1 MRGFELEALR
11 RTARVLGLEGAR
23 FGAINVLEFCASC
36 TLGVRGCGLRALH
49 VTEGPGFKNVFTHL
63 QPSA

>member
-36 TLGVRGCGLRALH
+36 TLGVRVADFELC
-49 VTEGPGFKNVFTHL
+49 T
-63 QPSA
+63 